1 MVLGLA
7 FDHLAQTSLEVR
19 RNCGDRL
26 ALLYCPN
33 SMGGRWV
40 SSSSR
45 RRLFILVDELMR
57 DFNNQLCLLMILEK
71 LRVVPYYVF
80 YGSFYV
86 GALLQPLEHREY
98 ASHACFDL
106 LTRYIPR
113 SRIYCLGRFHHGF
126 TGETN
131 FDQIVK
137 IDPSAP

>member
-7 FDHLAQTSLEVR
+7 FDHVAQTSLEVR

-57 DFNNQLCLLMILEK
+57 DFNNQLYLLMILEK

-86 GALLQPLEHREY
+86 GTLLQPPKQREH
-98 ASHACFDL
+98 ASQACYNL
-106 LTRYIPR
+106 LLRYIPR
-113 SRIYCLGRFHHGF
+113 NKIHCVGHFHHGF
-126 TGETN
+126 IGETN
-131 FDQIVK
+131 FEQIVR
-137 IDPSAP
+137 IDPSTP

>member
-19 RNCGDRL
+19 GNCGDHL

-86 GALLQPLEHREY
+86 GALLQP
-98 ASHACFDL
+98 
-106 LTRYIPR
+106 P
-113 SRIYCLGRFHHGF
+113 
-126 TGETN
+126 
-131 FDQIVK
+131 K
-137 IDPSAP
+137 